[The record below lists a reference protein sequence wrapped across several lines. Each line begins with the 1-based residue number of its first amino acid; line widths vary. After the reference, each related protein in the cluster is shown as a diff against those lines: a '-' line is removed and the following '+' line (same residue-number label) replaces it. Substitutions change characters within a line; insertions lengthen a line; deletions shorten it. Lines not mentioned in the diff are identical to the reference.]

1 MRDTRTGQWVAAR
14 QLPVDGPLIP
24 SVTART
30 LRTAGVAYTAA
41 WIVGALLLAYG
52 STRAGVL
59 GAGMMLPGGGH
70 LASGH
75 VLHAVL
81 VLLVFVIS
89 LLVWWMIGAF
99 LAPIIVWVGFAL
111 EAAVTHGQAHSG
123 IGHAHFATT
132 LIVVTACFIPGLSAA
147 ALLVHAVR
155 HRIQLGRAR
164 TINDELADVRFFE
177 SAVPSAS
184 VPPVAEASAQD
195 LAHLRFALD
204 LALQPLDE
212 FAGFDRRDQ
221 FREAALR
228 YQLSI
233 LGYALSMYRFTHT
246 PAFSGYLGEAQER
259 AILKMGDRRV
269 WGYWAA
275 ENAWG
280 RMLLDRDPVENRDN
294 VMLTGW
300 QGAAVGMYESFG
312 DDRFSRPGGLTY
324 TWSDSEKYTHDF
336 TRLAESIH
344 RNMIRSPYTLFSCE
358 PRWIYPVC
366 NTFGVNTLILH
377 DRLHG
382 TGYFDE
388 LRDDI
393 AQAYEREFTRPDG
406 RLIGVRNETLGLTWN
421 IWASEGVSLPTTY
434 WMNAF
439 LPDQAHRAWW
449 LLRRNALTYDGERY
463 VLPRNA
469 GNRCDV
475 GSYSFG
481 SDSFAQTFLS
491 LSAREMGDNDVA
503 DAAFG
508 CVDAKEEVTRRSG
521 VARYEGLS
529 TQGNLYSL
537 MARFARPSV
546 NRDLIGA
553 GLPAQWKSGPR
564 LAEAAYPHVL
574 VARAVTDGK
583 ALDLVLRQG
592 VRPVRTAIVV
602 DQLSPHASYALRGG
616 IDESVVADSAGRA
629 LLHFDLGERT
639 ALRLEPT
646 W

>member
-1 MRDTRTGQWVAAR
+1 MTTTHDTRAGRWVAAR
-14 QLPVDGPLIP
+14 QLPVDVPLIP
-24 SVTART
+24 SATRNT
-30 LRTAGVAYTAA
+30 LRRAATVYMAVWIAG
-41 WIVGALLLAYG
+41 GLLLAFG
-52 STRAGVL
+52 NNRAGVL
-59 GAGMMLPGGGH
+59 GAGMMVPGGGH

-75 VLHAVL
+75 VVHAV
-81 VLLVFVIS
+81 VAMLVFVS
-89 LLVWWMIGAF
+89 ALLVWWMIGAVV
-99 LAPIIVWVGFAL
+99 APIVVWVGFAI
-111 EAAVTHGQAHSG
+111 EATATA
-123 IGHAHFATT
+123 GHAHSTTT
-132 LIVVTACFIPGLSAA
+132 LVIITACLIPGLSAA
-147 ALLVHAVR
+147 ALSVHAVR
-155 HRIQLGRAR
+155 HRAQIARAR
-164 TINDELADVRFFE
+164 TINTELSAVRYFE
-177 SAVPSAS
+177 SAVPSTPE
-184 VPPVAEASAQD
+184 PPVAEASAED
-195 LAHLRFALD
+195 LAHLRFAVD

-246 PAFSGYLGEAQER
+246 PAFSGYLGESQER
-259 AILKMGDRRV
+259 AVLKMGDRRV

-280 RMLLDRDPVENRDN
+280 RMSLNRDPVENRDN

-324 TWSDSEKYTHDF
+324 TWSESEKYEHDF

-344 RNMIRSPYTLFSCE
+344 RNMKRSPYTLFSCE

-382 TGYFDE
+382 TDFYAE

-393 AQAYEREFTRPDG
+393 EHAYEREFQRPDG

-481 SDSFAQTFLS
+481 SDSFSQTFLS

-503 DAAFG
+503 DAAFAY
-508 CVDAKEEVTRRSG
+508 VDGKEEVTRHSG
-521 VARYEGLS
+521 VARYSGLS

-553 GLPAQWKSGPR
+553 GLPTHWITGPR
-564 LAEAAYPHVL
+564 LAEVAYPQVL
-574 VARAVTDGK
+574 VAKAVTDGR
-583 ALDLVLRQG
+583 ALDLVLRPG
-592 VRPVRTAIVV
+592 SACARTAVVV
-602 DQLSPHASYALRGG
+602 DRLRPHSSYALRGG
-616 IDESVVADSAGRA
+616 IDESVVADSAGKA
-629 LLHFDLGERT
+629 VLHFDLEDRT
-639 ALRLEPT
+639 VLRLEPT